1 MAMKLSTYARQQGI
15 SYKTAWRWY
24 KAGMLD
30 AYQTETGTVIVR
42 DPQTVQPLTGR
53 IALYARVSSLDQ
65 KEDLTRQLARLKDYA
80 AAKGYQVSKEVTEIA
95 SGLND
100 KRPKLEK
107 LLADSSIGTIIV
119 ENRDRLTRFG
129 AHYIVTLLEAQ
140 GRHVEMIFQT
150 ETDDELVDDFVSVIT
165 SMAVRMYGR
174 RHSKRRAEK
183 IKQCVEHVMQDEE
196 PEECSSSRAI
206 GSNETSMMHNKRSL

>member
-1 MAMKLSTYARQQGI
+1 MKLSQYAKQQGI

-24 KAGMLD
+24 KSGTLD

-42 DPQTVQPLTGR
+42 DKHDEKPLTGR
-53 IALYARVSSLDQ
+53 IALYARVSSLGQ
-65 KEDLTRQLARLKDYA
+65 KEDLERQMHHLKDYA

-107 LLADSSIGTIIV
+107 LLADTSIGTIVV

-129 AHYIVTLLEAQ
+129 SHYIETLLQAQ
-140 GRHVEMIFQT
+140 GRHLEMLFASDT
-150 ETDDELVDDFVSVIT
+150 GDELVDDFVSVIT
-165 SMAVRMYGR
+165 SMAARIYGR
-174 RHSKRRAEK
+174 RQSKRRAEK
-183 IKQCVEHVMQDEE
+183 IKQCVEQVMKAEDDE
-196 PEECSSSRAI
+196 
-206 GSNETSMMHNKRSL
+206 